1 MSDTE
6 EVVIQRST
14 KPKVSNTKPEI
25 AREKLKEKRERLKK
39 EKENMIIEEAKKRLA
54 VETEAKMKEELIAKQ
69 QEEEKKKADP
79 SYALLMKMEQ
89 MMSMFSDRNVPIAKG
104 PIDEFRSKAKTK
116 AQPKEQELPKP
127 VKQRAS
133 KKKIEIVQEE
143 EEEEE
148 EQEKPKRKPRAVKQ
162 VVDKPNKSPGL
173 PKPRKKVVYLQQEPI
188 QEESTQFVGY
198 DIAPPAEPIQ
208 YQPSSG
214 LLSALMGRRNMNS
227 YNYYE

>member
-6 EVVIQRST
+6 EVVITRS

-39 EKENMIIEEAKKRLA
+39 EKENMMIEEAKKRLA

-89 MMSMFSDRNVPIAKG
+89 MMTMFSDRNIPIAKG
-104 PIDEFRSKAKTK
+104 PIDEFRTKTK

-127 VKQRAS
+127 VKKRAS
-133 KKKIEIVQEE
+133 KKQIEIVQEE

-148 EQEKPKRKPRAVKQ
+148 KPKRKPKAV
-162 VVDKPNKSPGL
+162 VADKPNKSKGL

-208 YQPSSG
+208 YQPSQG